1 VQIKVVDNDVLTPFY
16 TCGKRGET
24 IDVQVH
30 GSTYS
35 VWKLLDDL
43 DKHIWS
49 GNKVACK
56 VCNGEKASVE
66 KFIEAMREVGE
77 AARKTATIFSELAVH
92 LKFDLS
98 KETND

>member
-1 VQIKVVDNDVLTPFY
+1 MQINVVDNDVLTPVY
-16 TCGKRGET
+16 SCGKRGEA

-43 DKHIWS
+43 EKHIWT
-49 GNKVACK
+49 GNKITCK
-56 VCNGEKASVE
+56 ICNGEKPSI
-66 KFIEAMREVGE
+66 KMFTEAMENLGK
-77 AARKTATIFSELAVH
+77 AAKETATIFSNMIVNF
-92 LKFDLS
+92 KTDPM